1 MITGVLGIVMFT
13 LIIVALVGVL
23 MVAKNQ
29 LVPAA
34 EVIIII
40 NDDEVIATILEPD
53 DVKHV

>member
-1 MITGVLGIVMFT
+1 MALTGLLGVVMFT

-34 EVIIII
+34 EVKIII
-40 NDDEVIATILEPD
+40 NQIIITTPSRYPD
-53 DVKHV
+53 TPAP